1 MQVDPGAPEGGRPP
15 EQAIAKQPLRVA
27 LVAPPWYPIPPS
39 AYGGIEALVYWLA
52 EGLLGRGHQVTVIA
66 AGQPGTRARFARTYQ
81 VPPTGRLGEVL
92 PELLHA
98 AHTAQLLDEL
108 DVQIVHDHSA
118 AGPLTASGRT
128 APTVLT
134 AHGPVDGELGAYYR
148 RLGLP
153 LVAISEFQR
162 RQAAPD
168 LPWIGRVHNAVPVA
182 TFPYQKDKEEFC
194 LFLGRMSPEKGP
206 DLAIGAAHAAGLPIV
221 VAAKCNE
228 PAERRY
234 LEQRVRPLLGP
245 EDLWFGEADA
255 TDKRDLLGRARCLL
269 FPVQWE
275 EPFGLVMVEA
285 MACGTP
291 VVALRAGSVPEVV
304 DHGVTGWICR
314 QPEQLAR
321 GIVEA
326 DRIDP
331 AACRDRAERLFDV
344 AQMVAGYERVY
355 RQLAG
360 RGRDLSRDLRLLTS
374 AAG

>member
-1 MQVDPGAPEGGRPP
+1 MQVDPGGPEGGRPP
-15 EQAIAKQPLRVA
+15 EQPLRVA

-39 AYGGIEALVYWLA
+39 AYGGIEALVYWLT
-52 EGLLGRGHQVTVIA
+52 EGLLGRGHQVTVIG

-118 AGPLTASGRT
+118 AGPLTASRRT

-168 LPWIGRVHNAVPVA
+168 LPWIGRVHNAIPVA

-234 LEQRVRPLLGP
+234 LEQRVRPLLAPG
-245 EDLWFGEADA
+245 DLWFGEADA
-255 TDKRDLLGRARCLL
+255 TDKRDLLRRARCLL

-291 VVALRAGSVPEVV
+291 VVALGAGSVPEVV
-304 DHGVTGWICR
+304 DHGVTGWICQ
-314 QPEQLAR
+314 QPEQLAH

-360 RGRDLSRDLRLLTS
+360 RGCDLGRDLRLLTTS
-374 AAG
+374 AG

>member
-1 MQVDPGAPEGGRPP
+1 MQER
-15 EQAIAKQPLRVA
+15 LRVA

-52 EGLLGRGHQVTVIA
+52 EGLVARGHQVTVIG

-81 VPPTGRLGEVL
+81 APPTGRLGEVL

-98 AHTAQLLDEL
+98 AHTTQLLDDL

-118 AGPLTASGRT
+118 AGPLAATGRA
-128 APTVLT
+128 APTLLT

-153 LVAISEFQR
+153 LVAISEVQR
-162 RQAAPD
+162 RAAPD
-168 LPWIGRVHNAVPVA
+168 LPWVGRVHNAVPVA
-182 TFPYQKDKEEFC
+182 SFPYRQDKEEFC
-194 LFLGRMSPEKGP
+194 LFLGRMSPEKAP
-206 DLAIGAAHAAGLPIV
+206 DLAVLAAHAVGLPIV

-234 LEQRVRPLLGP
+234 FQERVAPLLGNG
-245 EDLWFGEADA
+245 DLWFGEADA
-255 TDKRDLLGRARCLL
+255 GDKRELLGRARCLL
-269 FPVQWE
+269 FPIQWP

-291 VVALRAGSVPEVV
+291 VVALGAGSVPEVV
-304 DHGVTGWICR
+304 DHGVTGWICQ
-314 QPEQLAR
+314 QPAQLTR
-321 GIVEA
+321 GILQA

-331 AACRDRAERLFDV
+331 AACRQRAERLFDV
-344 AQMVAGYERVY
+344 PQMVAGYERVY

-360 RGRDLSRDLRLLTS
+360 RARDPGRDLHLVAS
-374 AAG
+374 AEG